1 MKETQ
6 SFSKK
11 LVSEFLNFYKLNI
24 RGALIS
30 AAGINEETAEKLV
43 ENLSSCGF
51 YLLLKLRVP
60 FVTATALFV
69 PNWVLKEH

>member
-11 LVSEFLNFYKLNI
+11 LVSEFFNFYKLNI